1 MQSLYFNQATVS
13 EPIEN
18 SLNINE
24 IQVKD
29 ILLLKPSVHAALT
42 KCGLDFIFFGK
53 LLKM

>member
-1 MQSLYFNQATVS
+1 MS

-29 ILLLKPSVHAALT
+29 ILLLIPSIHAALT
-42 KCGLDFIFFGK
+42 KCGLDFIFLENFVT
-53 LLKM
+53 LLPEIEVKAT